1 MSLLDS
7 YPRLGSED
15 SKHEYF
21 IARTVLLI
29 AAVKSSIGFIA
40 TILAPIFL
48 HLTAVSVVP
57 YWVYALMEAAFGC
70 AAVVLIYGSQG
81 DVRAFH
87 LGLNYL
93 CSAAAFG
100 GPILHAVALKG
111 VAFVSPVSLILTA
124 FQVEAFLPYFLW
136 LFARDFPR
144 TSATEKEARLCRIFI
159 TVSLIAGGALFFAN
173 AVTILASS
181 FLLNSPVSRSSPE
194 SLFWT
199 LLFALMLP
207 APALIAW
214 KGRRAPTLERQR
226 SKVFV
231 GVLLLAGIPICIDI
245 VLEGLFPNFA
255 SFMNRPVPRVVEA
268 FVIYSLMIC
277 VPLVTTYAVLVHRI
291 LDVRLVIR
299 KTLQY
304 ALARHTLLV
313 ACLIPIVGAGYY
325 LYVHRDMKIV
335 DLVTS
340 SRFLVLGLVGVTA
353 IAMLRLRE
361 RVLTSL
367 DRRFFREQVDA
378 QKVLSHLL
386 EKSRSFPGAPELA
399 GMLTDEINS
408 ALHLRSL
415 AVLVLDPVTNRFVCP
430 DGNVRPL
437 AAGSSILQRLSDAK
451 DTIDVGSRS
460 DRFRSLPEEDQKW
473 LTDGDFQLLV
483 PLSAIDGA
491 TLGLIA
497 LGGKKSDLP
506 FSKSDHSLLSAV
518 ASSVSLG
525 LENRLLQTSP
535 SFSDA
540 RSSGRG
546 IKAGSSELPANECPR
561 CGTVYPAATKS
572 CVACTRELVP
582 AMVPHYLQDKFRF
595 DCRIGRGGM
604 GVVYRAE
611 DLILERAV
619 AVKTLPHLSSQGQ
632 RRLRQEAKAMAAL
645 SHPNLALIF
654 GAETWRETPL
664 LIFEYLD
671 GGTLADRIRQ
681 GPLQFKEAISLGV
694 VLAEALSEIHRSN
707 ILHRDIK
714 PSNIGFKADGTPKLL
729 DFGLARIL
737 TDHNENSVPTSV
749 QILSLLDK
757 GQSNDATL
765 AKTSVTAE
773 GLLVGTPL
781 YLSPEALLLGK
792 ANRLSDLWALAVSLY
807 ESLAGKNPFEA
818 DSVLVTLDRIMS
830 RKVPDIREFLRDCP
844 EPIAAFFRTALSAD
858 PTARPAT
865 AGEMKKLLQQLLAG
879 VSI

>member
-1 MSLLDS
+1 MGL
-7 YPRLGSED
+7 LGSYSQLGREN
-15 SKHEYF
+15 SRLEYF
-21 IARTVLLI
+21 VARGVLLI
-29 AAVKSSIGFIA
+29 AALKSGVGFAA

-48 HLTAVSVVP
+48 HITTTSAVP
-57 YWVYALMEAAFGC
+57 YWVYAIVEAAFGC
-70 AAVVLIYGSQG
+70 AAVVLIYGSQ
-81 DVRAFH
+81 DDNRANH

-93 CSAAAFG
+93 CSAAAFSDL
-100 GPILHAVALKG
+100 ILRATALRG
-111 VAFVSPVSLILTA
+111 SAFVSSFSFALTA
-124 FQVEAFLPYFLW
+124 VQVEAFSPYFLW
-136 LFARDFPR
+136 LFTRDFPR
-144 TSATEKEARLCRIFI
+144 TSAPEKEARLCNAFI
-159 TVSLIAGGALFFAN
+159 VLSLIAGGILFVAN
-173 AVTILASS
+173 AAYALAPSS
-181 FLLNSPVSRSSPE
+181 FPIASLIVRSIPGSQ
-194 SLFWT
+194 FWMPI
-199 LLFALMLP
+199 FALMLP
-207 APALIAW
+207 APLLIAW
-214 KGRRAPTLERQR
+214 KARRAPTLERQR
-226 SKVFV
+226 ARMFI
-231 GVLLLAGIPICIDI
+231 GVLLFAGIPICLDI
-245 VLEGLFPNFA
+245 VLESLLPDYA
-255 SFMNRPVPRVVEA
+255 SFMNRPVPRGVEA
-268 FVIYSLMIC
+268 FLIYSLMIC
-277 VPLVTTYAVLVHRI
+277 VPFVTTYAVLVHRI

-304 ALARHTLLV
+304 ALARHTLLA
-313 ACLIPIVGAGYY
+313 ACLIPIVGIGYY

-335 DLVTS
+335 DLVTG

-353 IAMLRLRE
+353 IIMLRVRE
-361 RVLTSL
+361 RILTSL
-367 DRRFFREQVDA
+367 DRRFFREQIDA
-378 QKVLSHLL
+378 QKVLSQLL

-399 GMLTDEINS
+399 GMLTDEINA

-415 AVLVLDPVTNRFVCP
+415 AVLVLDPATNRFVCP
-430 DGNVRPL
+430 AGNVRPL

-451 DTIDVGSRS
+451 DTIEVGSRS
-460 DRFRSLPEEDQKW
+460 DQFRSFPEEDQKW
-473 LTDGDFQLLV
+473 LSDEDFRLLV
-483 PLSAIDGA
+483 PLSATDGA

-546 IKAGSSELPANECPR
+546 IRVGSSELPANECPT

-572 CVACTRELVP
+572 CLACKRELVP

-595 DCRIGRGGM
+595 DYRIGRGAM

-681 GPLQFKEAISLGV
+681 GRMQFKEAISLGV
-694 VLAEALSEIHRSN
+694 VLTEALSEIHRSN

-714 PSNIGFKADGTPKLL
+714 PSNIGFKSDGTPKLL

-737 TDHNENSVPTSV
+737 TEKSENSVPTSV
-749 QILSLLDK
+749 QIRSLLEK

-773 GLLVGTPL
+773 GFVVGTPL

-792 ANRLSDLWALAVSLY
+792 ANRLSDLWALAVTLY
-807 ESLAGKNPFEA
+807 ESIAGKNPFES
-818 DSVLVTLDRIMS
+818 DSVLDTLDRIMS
-830 RKVPDIREFLRDCP
+830 RQIPDIREFLGDCP

-865 AGEMKKLLQQLLAG
+865 AGEMRKTLQQLLDG
-879 VSI
+879 L